1 ENHNLGRLLSWERV
15 GVTCNGIPVGI
26 IQDVVEITE
35 WVDLVIIIAHAVD
48 NHTADQ
54 RLQVVQAANR
64 RRDILQYLYA
74 AHIIF
79 EIERATALVN
89 DGEIGKQVLVGQRWR
104 HIIKNARVL
113 AKVFGKPR
121 DQMIEKKIASFIV
134 SVSIFSYLS
143 PARYRSVVD
152 LPDDD
157 FDLLT
162 GSKVFIAVCRT
173 RARGCVDACVF
184 FSLAVVG

>member
-54 RLQVVQAANR
+54 RLQAVQAANR

-74 AHIIF
+74 AHITF
-79 EIERATALVN
+79 EMERATALGN
-89 DGEIGKQVLVGQRWR
+89 DGEIGKQVLVVQWWR

-134 SVSIFSYLS
+134 SVSIFSDF
-143 PARYRSVVD
+143 PQVGHEFIVVIPHKC
-152 LPDDD
+152 LPQG
-157 FDLLT
+157 F
-162 GSKVFIAVCRT
+162 V
-173 RARGCVDACVF
+173 
-184 FSLAVVG
+184 